1 MLTLAGQLI
10 KKNTIPNNGA
20 QTLFQDTQAFGH
32 LYRAMVGDL
41 LHKKPDHGP
50 SLHVQYKLLG
60 QTDYMV
66 GSIEVAVKG
75 AVAAAKAALSLDIKT
90 KERQLI
96 RIDEKIQ
103 RKTAQLNIALRA
115 KESLKA
121 RSLAR
126 KSNQPLPEFHN
137 SFGLWVASKK
147 AADGELSFLVG
158 MPTKGKA
165 KKKQRPPTE
174 YANEYLFETLYLDPR
189 IRRLKSSISNLE
201 CRKHDLQGR
210 LARLKREKDAGVV
223 HICFGGKAHL
233 RKRVE
238 ASTDDEILAWKRKW
252 RRLRTR
258 ELMLVG
264 RKNSIGGNFLARYDV
279 ATQTLRYRAMDG
291 KVVDIPNVRFPHGQE
306 WVNAAVLAH
315 DIMIRNKKRPPDQQV
330 EGWPPGPVTWVI
342 KDCGNAILVK
352 CILTVPE
359 DPYINHCYD
368 DGCVAFDMN
377 YDHLAVA
384 ELGHQGK
391 LLKHWVV
398 HFKMFGQTSDQVTN
412 GLSEALERVFRYAVS
427 VKKPIAMEDIEHLDK
442 CLLYG
447 NKKANRKVSEF
458 AYAKMTQLAEHKGQ
472 KYKLEVRKV
481 NPAYTSQI
489 GKLKFMR
496 QLGLSIHEAAAYA
509 IGRRAMGIEDQVPN
523 SLTHLIPEKTRKGHY
538 WTHWAYLYNATKKMP
553 TSIFYHKVDGWPY
566 KTTAAWKKALK
577 EGQKPQRITKKKS
590 KAA

>member
-1 MLTLAGQLI
+1 MLTLAGKLI

-20 QTLFQDTQAFGH
+20 QTLFLDTQTFGS

-41 LHKKPDHGP
+41 LHQRPDPGP
-50 SLHVQYKLLG
+50 SLHIQYKQRG

-66 GSIEVAVKG
+66 TSLESAAKG
-75 AVAAAKAALSLDIKT
+75 AVAAAKEALALDIKN
-90 KERQLI
+90 KEQRLI

-126 KSNQPLPEFHN
+126 KNNQPLPEFHN
-137 SFGLWVASKK
+137 SFGLWVTPKK

-158 MPTKGKA
+158 MPAKDKS

-189 IRRLKSSISNLE
+189 IRRLKSTISNLE

-210 LARLKREKDAGVV
+210 LARLKREKEAGIV

-233 RKRVE
+233 RKRVDAQSE
-238 ASTDDEILAWKRKW
+238 AEIDAWRCKW

-258 ELMLVG
+258 ELLLVG
-264 RKNSIGGNFLARYDV
+264 RKDLIAGNALARYDV

-291 KVVDIPNVRFPHGQE
+291 KVVDIPNVRFPYGQA

-315 DIMIRNKKRPPDQQV
+315 DIAKRNKKLPPDQQV
-330 EGWPPGPVTWVI
+330 EGWPPGPVTWAI

-352 CILTVPE
+352 CMLTVPE

-384 ELGHQGK
+384 ELGPQGK

-412 GLSEALERVFRYAVS
+412 SLSEALEQVFRYAAS
-427 VKKPIAMEDIEHLDK
+427 VKKPIAMENIEHLDK

-458 AYAKMTQLAEHKGQ
+458 AYAKMTQLSERKGQ

-523 SLTHLIPEKTRKGHY
+523 PLAHLIPEKTRAGHY
-538 WTHWAYLYNATKKMP
+538 WSHWAYLYNATKKMP
-553 TSIFYHKVDGWPY
+553 TSIFYRKVDGWLY

-577 EGQKPQRITKKKS
+577 DGPKAKKPTKKKS
-590 KAA
+590 RAA